1 MFNKY
6 FFLFKI
12 NNLSLKKKMN
22 NSMFPKKPIIK
33 KYKKRIS
40 FFSNNRINTI
50 KFPSLFHNKFINDTI
65 IKEKQENGFFLLF
78 LSRSLGNNSKLFNKI
93 LYEKKSNI
101 IFRNYFENN
110 IKFKTRNFKL
120 NDNLSNR
127 KIKNFSSENVLHPNS
142 NDSLNK
148 IVFKKIKLKKKNNS
162 NTLPIY

>member
-1 MFNKY
+1 
-6 FFLFKI
+6 
-12 NNLSLKKKMN
+12 MN

-33 KYKKRIS
+33 KYKKRNS

-50 KFPSLFHNKFINDTI
+50 KFPSL
-65 IKEKQENGFFLLF
+65 
-78 LSRSLGNNSKLFNKI
+78 
-93 LYEKKSNI
+93 
-101 IFRNYFENN
+101 NN